1 MAKISTVTDTTMF
14 QVKKFLGMNENPD
27 GDTRLRLGEA
37 AEIRNWCVTQNGSLQ
52 IRPGTE
58 LVRKF
63 GARSNGDWV
72 GTKIDGMWYGY
83 LYNGYKLVVATGGK
97 VYNVDYSTT
106 IDTGVYSNEH
116 EGESPVTQLTG
127 SVSTL
132 YGVDFFPYQGNLY
145 ILDGVNYQKW
155 DGNSSA
161 VESVAGYIP
170 EIIVGANCADGA
182 GTNMD
187 QLNLLTQKRKVT
199 YTVKGSDVVNNQITF
214 VLQEHPLK
222 NGNVNNVISVYDN
235 ASGFEYVGTAD
246 IAYNMVSGDSTHV
259 ASITISKPSNQ
270 DLHTGPNVY
279 TITYDMEES
288 SSDSTRAEV
297 ATMRH
302 WEFFNGAND
311 NRVFLYGN
319 GTNTCIYSGLTEQGQ
334 PTAEYF
340 PAMNQ
345 IQVGEQNTPIT
356 SMIRHFARLICY
368 KKNSTYSI
376 SYDTMTLEDGSVAPG
391 FYMTPVNRSIGNEA
405 VGQVRLMQNNPV
417 ALYSGNAYVWKSSA
431 SQGNLT
437 FDERQAQII
446 SDRVENTL
454 KSFTLSNCYCFDHDY
469 NTEYYICGANE
480 ILVYNYGNNVWYRY
494 TNLKVRAAVEIDH
507 MLYLGMDDGSIRR
520 FTRNAKYDY
529 KEPRVYEVFDGTTEL
544 TRHGW
549 TAEDEPY
556 KTFYVHARSGG
567 GFDLHFCY
575 IKDGFPYAD
584 LQCQTMLEANTPII
598 VEDGRDPIDAYWR
611 SGSLSFDRD
620 WKRKQTLRMWVGV
633 LPENNSMFTIT
644 EETDR
649 RADYPEKQIIFGQ
662 AGFGSID
669 FNDFNFGAL
678 RVVQIKRVKVK
689 IKKYVFY
696 RLIFES
702 LSKENTATIVST
714 DIQVRY
720 TTNAK

>member
-14 QVKKFLGMNENPD
+14 QVRKFLGMNENPD

-37 AEIRNWCVTQNGSLQ
+37 AEMRNWCVTQNGSLQ

-97 VYNVDYSTT
+97 IYDVDYSTT

-116 EGESPVTQLTG
+116 EGEFPVTELTG

-132 YGVDFFPYQGNLY
+132 YGVDFFAYQGYLY
-145 ILDGVNYQKW
+145 ILDGVSYKKW
-155 DGNSSA
+155 DGVSA
-161 VESVAGYIP
+161 GISNVDGYVP
-170 EIIVGANCADGA
+170 VTMVGCNCADGS
-182 GTNMD
+182 GTTME
-187 QLNLLTQKRKVT
+187 QLNLLTGKRKVKF
-199 YTVKGSDVVNNQITF
+199 TVKSSDIVNDAIEIIPPERPK
-214 VLQEHPLK
+214 V
-222 NGNVNNVISVYDN
+222 GNLSSVYDN
-235 ASGFEYVGTAD
+235 ANGVEYLSSGNLVITTTSIDGSMYVTKLKM
-246 IAYNMVSGDSTHV
+246 N
-259 ASITISKPSNQ
+259 KPSGGSLPQ
-270 DLHTGPNVY
+270 GPNVV
-279 TITYDMEES
+279 TLTYDMEDGYTS
-288 SSDSTRAEV
+288 EV
-297 ATMRH
+297 TSMRH

-376 SYDTMTLEDGSVAPG
+376 SYDTMTLEDGSVVPG

-417 ALYSGNAYVWKSSA
+417 ALHSGNAYVWKSSA

-507 MLYLGMDDGSIRR
+507 TLYLGMDDGSIRR

-529 KEPRVYEVFDGTTEL
+529 REPRVYEVFDGTTEL

-584 LQCQTMLEANTPII
+584 IQCQTMLEADTPII

-633 LPENNSMFTIT
+633 LPENNSLFTIT